1 MNNINQPAF
10 NPKGNSTVN
19 IASGASSAN
28 VQFQTSPGLSRH
40 LRVLNTGTVT
50 VFVEFGQSGVV
61 ASTTTSMPVLS
72 NEVEIF
78 GVGDCTWVA
87 AISASSATVYF
98 TPGEGM

>member
-10 NPKGNSTVN
+10 FPKAGGTVN
-19 IASGASSAN
+19 IASGASSAA
-28 VQFQTSPGLSRH
+28 VQFQTAPALSRH
-40 LRVLNTGTVT
+40 CRVTNTGTVT
-50 VFVEFGQSGVV
+50 VFVEFGQSGVT
-61 ASTTTSMPVLS
+61 ASTSTSMPVLA

-78 GVGDCTWVA
+78 SVGNAQYVA